1 MAAIIRH
8 SIGSL
13 KTVHPRKTAMTRAE
27 LIALANQILACNG
40 SEAEIDALMEQFD
53 QNVPHPDGASLL
65 FYPEHGSASGYA
77 PSAEEVV
84 DKCLAYRP
92 IILPYN
98 TP

>member
-1 MAAIIRH
+1 
-8 SIGSL
+8 
-13 KTVHPRKTAMTRAE
+13 MTRSE
-27 LIALANQILACNG
+27 LIALANQILECDGN
-40 SEAEIDALMEQFD
+40 EAEIDALIERFD
-53 QNVPHPDGASLL
+53 QNVPHPNGSSLL

>member
-1 MAAIIRH
+1 
-8 SIGSL
+8 
-13 KTVHPRKTAMTRAE
+13 MTRSE
-27 LIALANQILACNG
+27 LIALANQILECDG

-53 QNVPHPDGASLL
+53 QNVPHPDGSSLL

-98 TP
+98 TT

>member
-1 MAAIIRH
+1 
-8 SIGSL
+8 
-13 KTVHPRKTAMTRAE
+13 MTRTE
-27 LIALANQILACNG
+27 LIALANKILEGDG
-40 SEAEIDALMEQFD
+40 SETEIDALMEQFD

>member
-1 MAAIIRH
+1 
-8 SIGSL
+8 
-13 KTVHPRKTAMTRAE
+13 MTRSE
-27 LIALANQILACNG
+27 LIALANQILECDG

-53 QNVPHPDGASLL
+53 QNVPHPDGSSLL

-84 DKCLAYRP
+84 AKCLAYRP

-98 TP
+98 TT